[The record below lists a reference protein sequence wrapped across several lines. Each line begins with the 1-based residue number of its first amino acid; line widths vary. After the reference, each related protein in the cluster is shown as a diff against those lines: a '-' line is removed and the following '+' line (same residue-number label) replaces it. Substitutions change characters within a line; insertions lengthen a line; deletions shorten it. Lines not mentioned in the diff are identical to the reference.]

1 MNSHKINIGVI
12 GVGHLGQHHVKHYSN
27 MDNINLLG
35 VYDTDSVRA
44 KKIAAAYN
52 TKYFKEANEL
62 MKKCDAISIVTPT
75 ESHYSVAK
83 SAMSNFNCNVFIEKP
98 ITETTIQADKLIEEA
113 KMKRLII
120 QVGHIER
127 LNPALK
133 TLDKYDLSP
142 KFIDIQRL
150 APYTVRGT
158 DVPVVLD
165 LMIHDID
172 ILLSLV
178 KSKVKS
184 IHASGVSILT
194 NSVDIAHA
202 RIRFENGTVSSI
214 TSSRVAKDKVRKIK
228 IFQENLYSTIDLLL
242 SRTEIYNI
250 TKNKHLIENALH
262 IEPFSEKN
270 NNKYIIYEKPEID
283 EYDPLRAELDNFV
296 NSILKKEEPIVDG
309 IAARNALDVVIKIN
323 EMILE
328 DLN

>member
-1 MNSHKINIGVI
+1 MSSQKISIGVI

-27 MDNINLLG
+27 MNDINLLG
-35 VYDTDSVRA
+35 VHDSDPVRGR
-44 KKIAAAYN
+44 KIANTYN
-52 TKYFKEANEL
+52 TKYFEKANEL
-62 MKKCDAISIVTPT
+62 MQKCDAISIVTPT
-75 ESHYSVAK
+75 ESHYDVAK
-83 SAMSNFNCNVFIEKP
+83 AAISNFNCNVFIEKP
-98 ITETTIQADKLIEEA
+98 ITETTIQADRLIEEA
-113 KMKRLII
+113 KKKKLII

-133 TLDKYDLSP
+133 VLDKYDLNP

-242 SRTEIYNI
+242 SQTEIYNI
-250 TKNKHLIENALH
+250 TKDKHLIENALH
-262 IEPFSEKN
+262 TEPFLEKN
-270 NNKYIIYEKPEID
+270 DNKYIIYEKPEID

-296 NSILKKEEPIVDG
+296 NSILKKEKPIVDG

>member
-1 MNSHKINIGVI
+1 MKSQKISIGVI

-27 MDNINLLG
+27 MNNINLLG
-35 VYDTDSVRA
+35 VYDTDSVRG
-44 KKIAAAYN
+44 KKIATIYD
-52 TKYFKEANEL
+52 TKYFEKANEL
-62 MKKCDAISIVTPT
+62 MQKCDAISIVTPT
-75 ESHYSVAK
+75 EFHYDVAK
-83 SAMSNFNCNVFIEKP
+83 AAISNFDCNVFIEKP
-98 ITETTIQADKLIEEA
+98 ITETTIQADRLIEEA
-113 KMKRLII
+113 KKKKLII

-127 LNPALK
+127 LNTALK
-133 TLDKYDLSP
+133 VLDKYDLSP

-178 KSKVKS
+178 QSKVKS

-242 SRTEIYNI
+242 SQTEIYNI
-250 TKNKHLIENALH
+250 TKDKNLIENALH
-262 IEPFSEKN
+262 IEPFPEKN
-270 NNKYIIYEKPEID
+270 DNKYIIYEKPEID

-296 NSILKKEEPIVDG
+296 NSILKKEKPIVDG

>member
-1 MNSHKINIGVI
+1 MKSQKISIGVI

-27 MDNINLLG
+27 MNNINLLG
-35 VYDTDSVRA
+35 VYDTDSVIG
-44 KKIAAAYN
+44 KKIATVYN
-52 TKYFKEANEL
+52 TKYFEKANEL
-62 MKKCDAISIVTPT
+62 MQKCDAISIVTPT
-75 ESHYSVAK
+75 EFHYEVAK
-83 SAMSNFNCNVFIEKP
+83 TAISNFNCNVFIEKP
-98 ITETTIQADKLIEEA
+98 ITETTIQADRLIEEA
-113 KMKRLII
+113 KKKKLII

-127 LNPALK
+127 LNPAIK
-133 TLDKYDLSP
+133 VLDKYDLSP

-172 ILLSLV
+172 ILLSLIQ
-178 KSKVKS
+178 SKVKS
-184 IHASGVSILT
+184 IQASGVSILT

-214 TSSRVAKDKVRKIK
+214 TSSRIAKDKVRKIK

-242 SRTEIYNI
+242 SQTEIYNI
-250 TKNKHLIENALH
+250 TKDKNRIENALH
-262 IEPFSEKN
+262 TEPFPEKN
-270 NNKYIIYEKPEID
+270 DNKYIIYEKPEID
-283 EYDPLRAELDNFV
+283 KYDPLRAELDNFV
-296 NSILKKEEPIVDG
+296 NSILKKEKPIVDG

>member
-1 MNSHKINIGVI
+1 MNSKKINIGVI
-12 GVGHLGQHHVKHYSN
+12 GSGHLGQYHVKHYKN
-27 MDNINLLG
+27 MNNINFLG
-35 VYDTDSVRA
+35 LHDSNPERGNEIA
-44 KKIAAAYN
+44 KKYE
-52 TKYFKEANEL
+52 TKYFENVSNL
-62 MKKCDAISIVTPT
+62 MEVCDGVSIVTPT
-75 ESHYSVAK
+75 ESHYDVAK
-83 SAMSNFNCNVFIEKP
+83 IALNEFGCNVFIEKP
-98 ITETTIQADKLIEEA
+98 ITETISQADDLINHA
-113 KMKRLII
+113 QKNNLII

-133 TLDKYDLSP
+133 ALEKYDINP

-202 RIRFENGTVSSI
+202 RIRFENGTVSSV
-214 TSSRVAKDKVRKIK
+214 TASRVAKDKVRKIK
-228 IFQENLYSTIDLLL
+228 IFQDNLYSTIDLLL
-242 SRTEIYNI
+242 EQTEIYNI
-250 TKNKHLIENALH
+250 TKDSNLIENALQA
-262 IEPFSEKN
+262 EPFPGDNEK
-270 NNKYIIYEKPEID
+270 KYIVYEKPKIKN
-283 EYDPLRAELDNFV
+283 YDSLREELNNFV
-296 NSILKKEEPIVDG
+296 NSILKIESPIVNG
-309 IAARNALDVVIKIN
+309 IEARNALEVVIKIN

-328 DLN
+328 DLK